1 MLKIRTGAMT
11 MNTRGIGLVYANVM
25 KQSSSLD
32 KISVEV
38 ELRMCIDYPECLVSH
53 VTAMPDKQPSQLVV
67 LGIVLIDDI

>member
-1 MLKIRTGAMT
+1 MLEIRTGAMT
-11 MNTRGIGLVYANVM
+11 IYTRSIGLVYANVM

-38 ELRMCIDYPECLVSH
+38 ELWMCVCYLESLVSH
-53 VTAMPDKQPSQLVV
+53 ITAMPYKQPPQLVV

>member
-1 MLKIRTGAMT
+1 MLEIRTDAMT
-11 MNTRGIGLVYANVM
+11 MNTRGIGLVNANVM

-53 VTAMPDKQPSQLVV
+53 VTAMPYKQPPQFVV
-67 LGIVLIDDI
+67 LGIVLMDDI